1 MNVELGSYGI
11 WMRTA
16 ELTPELAKEV
26 EGLGYGSLWA
36 GGSPPGDLA
45 AIEALLAATTGL
57 SVATGIVNMWRD
69 PAPTV
74 AASYHRIQE
83 RHPDR
88 FLLGVGIS
96 HPESIAGYDSPY
108 QTMVGYLG
116 DLAEAGVPRE
126 HIILA
131 ALGPRSLRLSAEAT
145 AGSHPYFTSPRH
157 TSYARGIVGQDVVL
171 APEQTVVMETK
182 IDKAREIARR
192 FTSRYLRLVNYR
204 NSLLRE
210 GWTED
215 DMDDGGS
222 DTLVDAIVLSGE
234 SERVAEGIRAHLE
247 AGADNVN
254 IQVLGDDP
262 VSGWRALA
270 EELFG

>member
-16 ELTPELAKEV
+16 DVTPELAKEV
-26 EGLGYGSLWA
+26 EGLGFRSLWA
-36 GGSPPGDLA
+36 GGSPPGDLE
-45 AIEALLAATTGL
+45 AIESLLAATTGL

-83 RHPDR
+83 CHPDR

-96 HPESIAGYDSPY
+96 HPESIAGYQSPY
-108 QTMVGYLG
+108 QTMVAYLD
-116 DLAEAGVPRE
+116 DLAAAGVPKE

-131 ALGPRSLRLSAEAT
+131 ALGPRALRLSAEAT
-145 AGSHPYFTSPRH
+145 LGTHPYFTSPRH
-157 TSYARGIVGQDVVL
+157 TRFAREIVGEGVVI
-171 APEQTVVMETK
+171 APEQTVVIEPDVE
-182 IDKAREIARR
+182 IAREIARR
-192 FTSRYLRLVNYR
+192 FTTRYLSLVNYR

-210 GWTED
+210 GWPEEE
-215 DMDDGGS
+215 MNNGGS
-222 DTLVDAIVLSGE
+222 DNLVDAIVLSGE
-234 SERVAEGIRAHLE
+234 TAKVAEGINAHLE

-262 VSGWRALA
+262 SAGWRALA
-270 EELFG
+270 AELL

>member
-1 MNVELGSYGI
+1 MNVTLGSYGI

-16 ELTPELAKEV
+16 DLTPDLAKDV
-26 EGLGYGSLWA
+26 EGLGFASLWA

-45 AIEALLAATTGL
+45 AIEDLLDATTRL

-69 PAPTV
+69 PAAIV
-74 AASYHRIQE
+74 AASYHRIQD

-96 HPESIAGYDSPY
+96 HPESIADYQSPY
-108 QTMVGYLG
+108 QTMVRYLD
-116 DLAEAGVPRE
+116 DLAAAGVPKE
-126 HIILA
+126 HMILA
-131 ALGPRSLRLSAEAT
+131 ALGPRALRLSADLT
-145 AGSHPYFTSPRH
+145 AGSHPYFTSPLH
-157 TSYARGIVGQDVVL
+157 TRAAREIVGEGVVL
-171 APEQTVVMETK
+171 APEQTVVLDSDRDRALET
-182 IDKAREIARR
+182 ARR
-192 FTSRYLRLVNYR
+192 FTTRYLGLVNYR

-210 GWTED
+210 GWAED
-215 DMDDGGS
+215 EMVDGGS

-234 SERVAEGIRAHLE
+234 PAKVADGIRAHLE

-262 VSGWRALA
+262 VAGWRALA
-270 EELFG
+270 VELLE

>member
-1 MNVELGSYGI
+1 MSVELGSYGI

-45 AIEALLAATTGL
+45 AIESLIAATNGL

-96 HPESIAGYDSPY
+96 HPESIAGYQSPY
-108 QTMVGYLG
+108 QTMIGYLD
-116 DLAEAGVPRE
+116 DLAEAGVPKE
-126 HIILA
+126 HLILA

-157 TSYARGIVGQDVVL
+157 TSYARGIVGEGVVL
-171 APEQTVVMETK
+171 APEQTVVMET
-182 IDKAREIARR
+182 DLAKARETARR
-192 FTSRYLRLVNYR
+192 FTTRYLGLVNYR

-210 GWTED
+210 GWSED
-215 DMDDGGS
+215 EMLDGGS
-222 DTLVDAIVLSGE
+222 DALVDAIVLSGE
-234 SERVAEGIRAHLE
+234 PAKVAAGIRGHLD

-254 IQVLGDDP
+254 IQVLGEDP

-270 EELFG
+270 KELLD